1 VFVILAV
8 SRYDAAFPSIDD
20 WRSLMSLQDR
30 LETLRTRHANLETEI
45 VKEISRPLPNPETL
59 TDLKRQKLR
68 IKDEIVQLERTH

>member
-1 VFVILAV
+1 
-8 SRYDAAFPSIDD
+8 
-20 WRSLMSLQDR
+20 MSLQDR

-68 IKDEIVQLERTH
+68 IKDEIFQLEKAH